1 MQPKRRDIFPA
12 VLSAVLVQTWTAR
25 IREYRLIGNPRGTHP
40 VMTAPRNLDPI
51 FRRRHFEQELIILC
65 VRWYI
70 SYKLSYR
77 DLTEMM
83 AERGVAVAH
92 TTLLRWTQRY
102 VPEFEKRWKQFSRP
116 VGCSWRMDETYTK
129 VRGEWAYL
137 Y

>member
-1 MQPKRRDIFPA
+1 
-12 VLSAVLVQTWTAR
+12 
-25 IREYRLIGNPRGTHP
+25 
-40 VMTAPRNLDPI
+40 MTALPDPL

-77 DLTEMM
+77 ELTEMM

-102 VPEFEKRWKQFSRP
+102 VPEFEKRWKRFARP
-116 VGCSWRMDETYTK
+116 VGCSWHMDETYIK
-129 VRGEWAYL
+129 VHGEWVYL
-137 Y
+137 YRAVDKHGRTVDFRLSEHRDCKAVLSPSIGQQSAASHRHT

>member
-1 MQPKRRDIFPA
+1 
-12 VLSAVLVQTWTAR
+12 
-25 IREYRLIGNPRGTHP
+25 
-40 VMTAPRNLDPI
+40 MTAPRNQDPLYQP
-51 FRRRHFEQELIILC
+51 RHFEQELIILC

-102 VPEFEKRWKQFSRP
+102 VPEFEKR
-116 VGCSWRMDETYTK
+116 
-129 VRGEWAYL
+129 
-137 Y
+137 